1 MLIVRGRNLP
11 PYDVERSIEG
21 VAGVGPGQAVVFAA
35 PDEGRGRNRSSQS

>member
-21 VAGVGPGQAVVFAA
+21 VAGVGPSQLLCSRPQTRAAV
-35 PDEGRGRNRSSQS
+35 GNRSSQS